1 MEDLEY
7 EKQKLL
13 KTIDE
18 LGYIKN
24 GEEEI
29 LKTLPSKYRSNP
41 VLLENLMSSTATK
54 IANINRIKEKPYF
67 ARLDFKEDSRKYKDK
82 LYIGKIGVIDLDGK
96 VVVTDWRAPVASL
109 YYDSNLG
116 KVGYNAPQGRING
129 KLT

>member
-29 LKTLPSKYRSNP
+29 LLIQK
-41 VLLENLMSSTATK
+41 
-54 IANINRIKEKPYF
+54 
-67 ARLDFKEDSRKYKDK
+67 
-82 LYIGKIGVIDLDGK
+82 
-96 VVVTDWRAPVASL
+96 
-109 YYDSNLG
+109 
-116 KVGYNAPQGRING
+116 
-129 KLT
+129 

>member
-67 ARLDFKEDSRKYKDK
+67 A
-82 LYIGKIGVIDLDGK
+82 GKI
-96 VVVTDWRAPVASL
+96 
-109 YYDSNLG
+109 SNIT
-116 KVGYNAPQGRING
+116 KFQ
-129 KLT
+129 

>member
-67 ARLDFKEDSRKYKDK
+67 LKYPLKFLSVK
-82 LYIGKIGVIDLDGK
+82 LSIIIAELF
-96 VVVTDWRAPVASL
+96 
-109 YYDSNLG
+109 
-116 KVGYNAPQGRING
+116 
-129 KLT
+129 